1 MQLRLK
7 NLGPAAA
14 RTDHSAPSSALAHSA
29 AGSPLLQHA
38 ASVGTLGSAAAAA
51 DGRERWRGDAA
62 PSDADARSA
71 AGGGG
76 GAAAPEETGQHA
88 SDRGTEQRSEA
99 ACSHCSGNTPGSSCP
114 STPESGGLLGQL
126 WDAAEA
132 ARKKDTMAAA
142 MLAALDAS
150 NSPSLFAA
158 PPEQPD
164 GGCSLEERTAL
175 SVTAVLQPMQTAA
188 GAGAVTAPPAAAAC
202 VACVHKASE
211 APPDLLASP
220 GGQPARPVGSRKQQ
234 QAAAARRTEFL
245 AAWRLAAW
253 KAEEEKRFV
262 AQLEVRMVSLQS
274 ITQLRH
280 GAFCIT
286 R

>member
-1 MQLRLK
+1 VQLSLK
-7 NLGPAAA
+7 DLGPAAA
-14 RTDHSAPSSALAHSA
+14 MTDHSAPSSALAHSA
-29 AGSPLLQHA
+29 AGSPLPQHA
-38 ASVGTLGSAAAAA
+38 ASGGILGSAAAAA
-51 DGRERWRGDAA
+51 DDRERWRGDAA

-99 ACSHCSGNTPGSSCP
+99 VCSHGRGSTPGSSCP

-150 NSPSLFAA
+150 NGPSLFAA

-164 GGCSLEERTAL
+164 GSCSLEKRTAGP
-175 SVTAVLQPMQTAA
+175 VTAFLQPMQTAA

-202 VACVHKASE
+202 VACAHKASE
-211 APPDLLASP
+211 APPDLLESP
-220 GGQPARPVGSRKQQ
+220 GGQPTRPVGGRKQQ
-234 QAAAARRTEFL
+234 WAAAARRTEFL

-253 KAEEEKRFV
+253 KAAEEKRFV
-262 AQLEVRMVSLQS
+262 AELEVMM
-274 ITQLRH
+274 I
-280 GAFCIT
+280 
-286 R
+286 